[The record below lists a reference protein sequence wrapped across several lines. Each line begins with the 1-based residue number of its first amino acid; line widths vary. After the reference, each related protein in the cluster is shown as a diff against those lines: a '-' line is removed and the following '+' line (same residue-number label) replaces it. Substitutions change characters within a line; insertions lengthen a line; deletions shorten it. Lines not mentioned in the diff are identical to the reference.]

1 MPYLRGMEP
10 IEDIKDYRSMSES
23 QLKAELKNL
32 EARILEIT
40 HAPVDFKHHKP
51 FLNWC
56 GDEKS
61 VEVVQEMM
69 SDRCCILNRL
79 FDFHCTDKEI
89 ARLEK
94 VNDLL
99 LDLTNRAHNRTAAL
113 FRTLIAMPK
122 EELDDDYE
130 IEGQLVP
137 EFDIPYSTL
146 RLEDDAYYGSDF
158 TRMAPILQETE
169 KYLLDLAS
177 VCPQW
182 SHQTEYSPS
191 MTDKELDCE
200 NILDDGTSWAE
211 GPLWNPKLKHITIC
225 HALHALCTHIH
236 FSIPDVLRIN
246 DFKIEVTLKVQ
257 QFSDQE
263 RNRLWWW
270 DKYDLPRFKAVL
282 LNEVASRPEGQ
293 SLEAALLQR
302 CRDYFE
308 DTADEVLSEVGITD
322 ADLYLTKL
330 KDRIDNPR

>member
-1 MPYLRGMEP
+1 MLYLRGMERSA
-10 IEDIKDYRSMSES
+10 IIMSYRSKSEDE
-23 QLKAELKNL
+23 LKAELKSL

-40 HAPVDFKHHKP
+40 HDPVDYNHLKP
-51 FLNWC
+51 FLDWC

-61 VEVVQEMM
+61 VKAVQEMM

-79 FDFHCTDKEI
+79 FDLHCTDKEV

-99 LDLTNRAHNRTAAL
+99 LDLTNRAHKRTANL
-113 FRTLIAMPK
+113 FRTLIDMPK

-158 TRMAPILQETE
+158 TRMAAILQETE
-169 KYLLDLAS
+169 KHLLNLAA
-177 VCPQW
+177 VCPRW
-182 SHQTEYSPS
+182 SHQTKYSPS

-200 NILDDGTSWAE
+200 NFLDDGTSWAE

-257 QFSDQE
+257 QFSDQA
-263 RNRLWWW
+263 RNRLWWCY
-270 DKYDLPRFKAVL
+270 KYDLPRFKEVL
-282 LNEVASRPEGQ
+282 LNEVDSRPEGQ

-308 DTADEVLSEVGITD
+308 DTADEVFSEVGITD

>member
-1 MPYLRGMEP
+1 MRT
-10 IEDIKDYRSMSES
+10 KD
-23 QLKAELKNL
+23 
-32 EARILEIT
+32 
-40 HAPVDFKHHKP
+40 PVDYKHFTP
-51 FLNWC
+51 FLDWC

-61 VEVVQEMM
+61 VGTVREMM
-69 SDRCCILNRL
+69 SDRCCILNLL
-79 FDFHCTDKEI
+79 FDIHCTDKEI

-99 LDLTNRAHNRTAAL
+99 LDLTNRAYKRTAAL

-130 IEGQLVP
+130 IEGKLVP
-137 EFDIPYSTL
+137 EFGIPYSTL
-146 RLEDDAYYGSDF
+146 RLEDDGCYGSDF

-169 KYLLDLAS
+169 KCLLDLAS

-182 SHQTEYSPS
+182 SHKTDYSPS

-211 GPLWNPKLKHITIC
+211 GPLGNPKLKQIVVC
-225 HALHALCTHIH
+225 HALHALCTHMR

-257 QFSDQE
+257 QFSDQAS
-263 RNRLWWW
+263 NRLWWW
-270 DKYDLPRFKAVL
+270 DKYDLPRFKKVL

-293 SLEAALLQR
+293 SLEAALLRR
-302 CRDYFE
+302 CSDYFE
-308 DTADEVLSEVGITD
+308 DTADAVLSEEGITD

-330 KDRIDNPR
+330 KDRIDNPGSLSQR

>member
-10 IEDIKDYRSMSES
+10 NEDIKDYRSLSES
-23 QLKAELKNL
+23 QLMAELKNV
-32 EARILEIT
+32 EASILKIT
-40 HAPVDFKHHKP
+40 HDPVDFRHLKP
-51 FLNWC
+51 FLDWC

-61 VEVVQEMM
+61 VEAVQEMM
-69 SDRCCILNRL
+69 SYRCCILNRL
-79 FDFHCTDKEI
+79 FDIHCTDKEI

-94 VNDLL
+94 VNELL
-99 LDLTNRAHNRTAAL
+99 LDLTNRAHKRTAAL

-122 EELDDDYE
+122 EELDDDYV

-169 KYLLDLAS
+169 KTLLNLMA

-182 SHQTEYSPS
+182 SRKTEYSPS
-191 MTDKELDCE
+191 MTDKELECE
-200 NILDDGTSWAE
+200 NTMDDGTTWAE
-211 GPLWNPKLKHITIC
+211 GPLRNPKLEHIVIC
-225 HALHALCTHIH
+225 YALHALCTHMH

-246 DFKIEVTLKVQ
+246 DFKIEITLKVQ

-270 DKYDLPRFKAVL
+270 EKYDLPRFKEVL
-282 LNEVASRPEGQ
+282 LKEVASRPEGQ

-330 KDRIDNPR
+330 KDRIDNTR